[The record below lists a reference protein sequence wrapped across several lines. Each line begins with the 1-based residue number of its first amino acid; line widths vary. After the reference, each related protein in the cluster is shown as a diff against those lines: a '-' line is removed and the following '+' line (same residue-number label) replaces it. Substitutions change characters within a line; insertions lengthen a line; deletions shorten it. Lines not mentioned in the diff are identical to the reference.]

1 MILQDPELTV
11 LVRLA
16 QAGDEKAKNQILTDC
31 YTFLRP
37 MARAFEAA
45 GGISE
50 DLLQEA
56 VIKIS
61 AKLSLY
67 DPAKGSFW
75 TWVTVVARRQ
85 MRSRLRIPPGV
96 YQDIQRIQSAH
107 DALLAATGTKPCPA
121 DIAVFTGIAEKQVI
135 KLLTRLS
142 LVFNESLDAMV
153 EAGLEISVASEDFA
167 AMEERSRRFAALWL
181 AIVQLPERTRQ
192 VIFLHYFL
200 GMPYGSNDPSQLT
213 VAVMLDIRSDNARQ
227 IGQTGRKHLCRL
239 MSGQSSAASRLG
251 EAGLNFSFQEKKNP
265 YEERFMDLWMAIY
278 RLPELTRNVILLRY
292 FVAFPLGPDAQLG
305 QTAVSLLGITATE
318 ARKHLRA
325 GRSILAP
332 KVLSCLS
339 VPA

>member
-1 MILQDPELTV
+1 MILQDPELTAQ
-11 LVRLA
+11 VRLA
-16 QAGDEKAKNQILTDC
+16 QTGNEKAKNRILTDC
-31 YTFLRP
+31 YLFLLP

-45 GGISE
+45 GGITD

-61 AKLSLY
+61 SKLSLY
-67 DPAKGSFW
+67 DPARGHFW

-85 MRSRLRIPPGV
+85 MRSKLRIPPDV
-96 YQDIQRIQSAH
+96 YRDIQRIQNAH

-121 DIAVFTGIAEKQVI
+121 DIAVFTGIAEPQVT
-135 KLLTRLS
+135 KLLTRLAMA
-142 LVFNESLDAMV
+142 FNESLDARI
-153 EAGLEISVASEDFA
+153 EAGLEISDSSEDFA
-167 AMEERSRRFAALWL
+167 EVEARNRQFAALWL

-227 IGQTGRKHLCRL
+227 IGQSGRKLLCKL
-239 MSGQSSAASRLG
+239 MSGQSGAALGLG
-251 EAGLNFSFQEKKNP
+251 EASLNFSFQEKKSP

-292 FVAFPLGPDAQLG
+292 FVAFPLGPDAHPG
-305 QTAVSLLGITATE
+305 HTAVSLLGITATE

-332 KVLSCLS
+332 KVLACLS